1 MFSTMPSTG
10 TLTFLNIA
18 SPRRASISDRSCGV
32 EMMIAPLSGTFCAS
46 VSCASP
52 VPGGMSTTRTSSV
65 PHATSRSIWVIADI
79 TIGPRQIIA
88 VSSSTRKPIDMIGK
102 TEALDRNHLL
112 VRRSS
117 CGFSRMPVSRGTDG
131 P

>member
-18 SPRRASISDRSCGV
+18 SPRRASISERSCGV
-32 EMMIAPLSGTFCAS
+32 EMITAPFSGTFCAS
-46 VSCASP
+46 VNCASP
-52 VPGGMSTTRTSSV
+52 VPGGMSTTRISSV

-88 VSSSTRKPIDMIGK
+88 VSSSTRKPIDMMASPK
-102 TEALDRNHLL
+102 R
-112 VRRSS
+112 
-117 CGFSRMPVSRGTDG
+117 
-131 P
+131 

>member
-18 SPRRASISDRSCGV
+18 SPRRASIRERSCGV
-32 EMMIAPLSGTFCAS
+32 EMMTAPRSGTFCAS

-52 VPGGMSTTRTSSV
+52 VPGGMSTTRISRV
-65 PHATSRSIWVIADI
+65 PQATSRSIWVMADI

-88 VSSSTRKPIDMIGK
+88 VSSSTRKPIDMMARPKRWIGIIFRL
-102 TEALDRNHLL
+102 A
-112 VRRSS
+112 SS
-117 CGFSRMPVSRGTDG
+117 SGFS
-131 P
+131 